1 MVGRRS
7 GSIGCSR
14 NGPPRWEA
22 GAGLARRPP
31 TRKAPTLAL
40 APLEYLVALD
50 QAEDEDLALRFQ
62 AGDEDALV
70 ELLRRHRG
78 MAFSKARSWFLPG
91 GDAEDVI
98 QEATIG
104 IFKAARD
111 YSPEHNVVFGAFAEL
126 CVKRQI
132 ITAVKAAGRN
142 KHKALNGYIPI
153 SAASDDEGD
162 SLTLRCGDPDP
173 ADQVAS
179 HDAASRL
186 KGSILGV
193 LTALE
198 AEVLHL
204 YAQGRTYAEI
214 GERVGRH
221 SKAVDN
227 AVQRIRRKLGAHLS
241 LVTSDPV
248 PA

>member
-1 MVGRRS
+1 MA
-7 GSIGCSR
+7 I
-14 NGPPRWEA
+14 
-22 GAGLARRPP
+22 
-31 TRKAPTLAL
+31 
-40 APLEYLVALD
+40 APLEYFVPLD
-50 QAEDEDLALRFQ
+50 QTDDEELALRFQ
-62 AGDEDALV
+62 GGDEDALS

-78 MAFSKARSWFLPG
+78 MAVSKARSWFLPG

-111 YSPEHNVVFGAFAEL
+111 FSADHNVAFGAFAEL

-132 ITAVKAAGRN
+132 ITAIKAAGRH
-142 KHKALNGYIPI
+142 KHMALNGAIPL
-153 SAASDDEGD
+153 AGHGDDETD
-162 SLTLRCGDPDP
+162 SIILRCADPDP
-173 ADQVAS
+173 AEQVAAR
-179 HDAASRL
+179 DAASRL
-186 KGSILGV
+186 RGSILGV
-193 LTALE
+193 LTVLE

-204 YAQGRTYAEI
+204 YAQGRSYSEI
-214 GERVGRH
+214 GESVGRH

-241 LVTSDPV
+241 LVTTEVV

>member
-1 MVGRRS
+1 M
-7 GSIGCSR
+7 
-14 NGPPRWEA
+14 
-22 GAGLARRPP
+22 
-31 TRKAPTLAL
+31 AL
-40 APLEYLVALD
+40 AHLASFVPLD
-50 QAEDEDLALRFQ
+50 QEDDEELALRFQ
-62 AGDEDALV
+62 GGDEDALG

-78 MAFSKARSWFLPG
+78 MACSKARSWFLPG

-111 YSPEHNVVFGAFAEL
+111 FSPEHNVVFGAFAEL

-132 ITAVKAAGRN
+132 ITAVKAAGRH
-142 KHKALNGYIPI
+142 KHMALNGYIPL
-153 SAASDDEGD
+153 AGYGDDDAD
-162 SLTLRCGDPDP
+162 SVVMRCGDPDP
-173 ADQVAS
+173 AEQVAS

-186 KGSILGV
+186 RGSIQGV
-193 LTALE
+193 LTTLE

-204 YAQGRTYAEI
+204 YTEGRSYSEI

-241 LVTSDPV
+241 LVTPDAV

>member
-1 MVGRRS
+1 M
-7 GSIGCSR
+7 
-14 NGPPRWEA
+14 
-22 GAGLARRPP
+22 
-31 TRKAPTLAL
+31 AL
-40 APLEYLVALD
+40 AHIDTFVPLD
-50 QAEDEDLALRFQ
+50 QASDEELALRFQ
-62 AGDEDALV
+62 GGDEEALS

-78 MAFSKARSWFLPG
+78 MACSKARSWFLPG
-91 GDAEDVI
+91 GDADDVI

-111 YSPEHNVVFGAFAEL
+111 YSPHHNVAFGAFAEL

-132 ITAVKAAGRN
+132 ITAVKAAGRH
-142 KHKALNGYIPI
+142 KHMALNGSTPLGGYG
-153 SAASDDEGD
+153 DDDAD
-162 SLTLRCGDPDP
+162 SPALRCVDPDP

-179 HDAASRL
+179 QDAFSRL
-186 KGSILGV
+186 RGSIQGV

-204 YAQGRTYAEI
+204 YAQGSSYAEI
-214 GERVGRH
+214 GDQLGRH

-227 AVQRIRRKLGAHLS
+227 AVQRIRRKLGAHLT
-241 LVTSDPV
+241 LVTADAV